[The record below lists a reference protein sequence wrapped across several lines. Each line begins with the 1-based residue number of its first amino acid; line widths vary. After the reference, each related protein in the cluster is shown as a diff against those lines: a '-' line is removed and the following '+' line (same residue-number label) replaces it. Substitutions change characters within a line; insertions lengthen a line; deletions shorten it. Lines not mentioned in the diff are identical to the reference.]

1 METKLTIAE
10 FKRIRW
16 RIALALETQVRYI
29 IIDTVETNHNG
40 FKKVKIYL
48 KGCSYIVYLYGDM
61 VTQVLRDI
69 SGL

>member
-16 RIALALETQVRYI
+16 RIALALKTQARFVF
-29 IIDTVETNHNG
+29 IDTVETDNNG
-40 FKKVKIYL
+40 FRKVKIYL
-48 KGCSYIVYLYGDM
+48 KGFSYIVYLHGDI